1 MCGISGA
8 FGPNSKVIIK
18 EVSSLLKHRGPDC
31 SKIIDFYDL
40 QLGHNLLSI
49 VGFVPQ
55 PLVSKDSVMVANSEI
70 YNWEYLAKKEK
81 LKAKND
87 SELLFLLLQKYKNNL
102 GKAINMLN
110 GDFAFAFF
118 YKQQNSII
126 GYLSRAILG
135 IKPLWYYSHT
145 GQLYFSS
152 ERKSLPINIRTKA
165 IDLNPRILL
174 NININTKTKKVV
186 LKEQY
191 LGFFNNETTQDSYEK
206 AKTHTEKIIEESI
219 KQRSKS
225 DKKIAVLVS
234 GGVDSSLMTCIAQ
247 KYNKNIAFYNIST
260 ERKSIDKDFAEKLEK
275 ELKIKINYITIN
287 DNDAIKAIP
296 NIVQIIETSDP
307 IKVSIALPFYFLAK
321 QINKDKIKVVLI
333 GNGADSLFCGFHRFL
348 SEYNPTKDS
357 ISKLRKLYDTDCYR
371 DDAIFMHFGIEAR
384 FPYLDKKLCNYVISL
399 PDSYKINNTRR
410 KIILRDIASKYLSKE
425 LSERPK
431 KAIQYGSGF
440 DKLLTRYQNLH
451 KKNTIGELFEQ
462 TKNENEKLACLF
474 SGGKDSVL
482 ALHIMK
488 NMNYKV
494 SCLITIDSKNKD
506 SYMYH
511 TPTIHLV
518 DLQSKSLGV
527 PLIKCKTAGKKEKEL
542 SALKSALIKAKKK
555 YNINGVITGAL
566 YSNYQRDRIEKISD
580 ELGLKV
586 FSPLWH
592 KSQYEEVKEL
602 ISLHIVGVITKI
614 AAQGLQN
621 DFLGKVLDKNLL
633 EQLKQLENKYGFNI
647 CGEGGEYETFV
658 LDAPIFRKKIEI
670 EKSKVK
676 MENEFTGELLI
687 EKAKL
692 VGK

>member
-1 MCGISGA
+1 M
-8 FGPNSKVIIK
+8 
-18 EVSSLLKHRGPDC
+18 
-31 SKIIDFYDL
+31 
-40 QLGHNLLSI
+40 
-49 VGFVPQ
+49 
-55 PLVSKDSVMVANSEI
+55 
-70 YNWEYLAKKEK
+70 
-81 LKAKND
+81 
-87 SELLFLLLQKYKNNL
+87 
-102 GKAINMLN
+102 
-110 GDFAFAFF
+110 
-118 YKQQNSII
+118 
-126 GYLSRAILG
+126 
-135 IKPLWYYSHT
+135 
-145 GQLYFSS
+145 
-152 ERKSLPINIRTKA
+152 
-165 IDLNPRILL
+165 
-174 NININTKTKKVV
+174 
-186 LKEQY
+186 
-191 LGFFNNETTQDSYEK
+191 
-206 AKTHTEKIIEESI
+206 
-219 KQRSKS
+219 
-225 DKKIAVLVS
+225 
-234 GGVDSSLMTCIAQ
+234 
-247 KYNKNIAFYNIST
+247 
-260 ERKSIDKDFAEKLEK
+260 
-275 ELKIKINYITIN
+275 
-287 DNDAIKAIP
+287 
-296 NIVQIIETSDP
+296 
-307 IKVSIALPFYFLAK
+307 
-321 QINKDKIKVVLI
+321 
-333 GNGADSLFCGFHRFL
+333 
-348 SEYNPTKDS
+348 
-357 ISKLRKLYDTDCYR
+357 
-371 DDAIFMHFGIEAR
+371 
-384 FPYLDKKLCNYVISL
+384 
-399 PDSYKINNTRR
+399 
-410 KIILRDIASKYLSKE
+410 
-425 LSERPK
+425 
-431 KAIQYGSGF
+431 
-440 DKLLTRYQNLH
+440 
-451 KKNTIGELFEQ
+451 
-462 TKNENEKLACLF
+462 NENEKLACLF

-658 LDAPIFRKKIEI
+658 LDAPIFRKKIQI